1 MLDRPAGMHDIDWND
16 LRYVLALAREKSYAA
31 AARRLRIDPT
41 TVARR
46 IREIE
51 ASLDVRLFE
60 RGAAG
65 DFRATEAGDIAARR
79 AEIIETEIGGLTAAV
94 KGNDG
99 LPDGTVRVTA
109 VPLLINHVIMP
120 AVAGLTAQHPGL
132 RLELVAE
139 PRDLSL
145 VRREADIALRLARP
159 RDDAGSRM
167 IARRIGSLTYAVY
180 AATSWVDDATHLPWL
195 SYEDGMSHLPQGQWT
210 AALAERHGGRLA
222 AVAVNDG
229 EALLQAVRSGLGQAF
244 LPVMVAQG
252 IPGLSRIDVDV
263 DIDRQVGSSGALSRE
278 IWLLTHP
285 DLRGL
290 ARVTIVLDWLE
301 DIFARTQ
308 SGKCGAS

>member
-1 MLDRPAGMHDIDWND
+1 MHDIDWND

-65 DFRATEAGDIAARR
+65 DLRATEAGDIAARR

-94 KGNDG
+94 KGHDSS
-99 LPDGTVRVTA
+99 PDGTVRVTA

-120 AVAGLTAQHPGL
+120 AVAGLTERHPGL

-159 RDDAGSRM
+159 RDDAGSQM
-167 IARRIGSLTYAVY
+167 IARRIGGLAYAVY
-180 AATSWVDDATHLPWL
+180 AATSRAQDAAHLPWL
-195 SYEDGMSHLPQGQWT
+195 GYEDGMSHLPQGQWT
-210 AALAERHGGRLA
+210 AELAKRHGGRLA
-222 AVAVNDG
+222 AVAANDA
-229 EALLQAVRSGLGQAF
+229 EAILQGVRAGLGQAL
-244 LPVMVAQG
+244 LPVMVAQD
-252 IPGLSRIDVDV
+252 IPEISRIDVDV
-263 DIDRQVGSSGALSRE
+263 DIAACGALSRE

-285 DLRGL
+285 DLRAL
-290 ARVTIVLDWLE
+290 SRVTIVIDWL
-301 DIFARTQ
+301 DGIFSRTP
-308 SGKCGAS
+308 CGMS